1 MAAEVLGHLMARD
14 GSGLWE
20 VTHAGI
26 HVNGKLWRFTERS
39 SVVCAITPG
48 HTETHTELVENP
60 DDGFGAL
67 AALAVY
73 QETGS
78 QATPVWRH
86 GRSGV
91 PRCARRRTPRS
102 SPALFGCPSTGSA
115 VPATATA
122 RCAIGRTAFRC
133 RPTRC
138 RRSPT
143 RCSPP
148 STISAPGGGR
158 TKRDYSKQPVDPSL
172 LRRHGEGA
180 PT

>member
-1 MAAEVLGHLMARD
+1 MAAEVLGRLMARD

-48 HTETHTELVENP
+48 RTETHAELVEDP

-78 QATPVWRH
+78 LSDAGLAAWALGGPTVRTQTRTQEFVGSIRLSINGLSRPRDRNCSLCYREDGLQVQADAVQAFADAVLAAINDF
-86 GRSGV
+86 RSRWG
-91 PRCARRRTPRS
+91 
-102 SPALFGCPSTGSA
+102 
-115 VPATATA
+115 
-122 RCAIGRTAFRC
+122 
-133 RPTRC
+133 
-138 RRSPT
+138 
-143 RCSPP
+143 
-148 STISAPGGGR
+148 
-158 TKRDYSKQPVDPSL
+158 
-172 LRRHGEGA
+172 
-180 PT
+180 